1 MKADQL
7 KEYIVKIV
15 RNEVKTVIREE
26 IRGYLA
32 EAFSKPPNKLV
43 SESTKTFIDESIDIS
58 DHVESVPTTTK
69 KFVQYTKN
77 PVLNQILNETTGGV
91 PQEGSL
97 ASMFGTADRNRNITE
112 STISSTASEPVKKVA
127 AALTRDYSSLLKAV
141 EQKRVG
147 KK

>member
-15 RNEVKTVIREE
+15 RNEVRTVIREE
-26 IRGYLA
+26 IRGYLS
-32 EAFSKPPNKLV
+32 EAFAKPPNKLV
-43 SESTKTFIDESIDIS
+43 SESTKTFIDDSMDIS
-58 DHVESVPTTTK
+58 EHVESVPTTPK

-77 PVLNQILNETTGGV
+77 PILNQILNETTGGV

-97 ASMFGTADRNRNITE
+97 VSMLGATGRSITE
-112 STISSTASEPVKKVA
+112 STIPSTAPEPVKKVA

-141 EQKRVG
+141 EQKRAS

>member
-15 RNEVKTVIREE
+15 KNEVRTVIREE

-32 EAFSKPPNKLV
+32 EAFSKPSNQLV
-43 SESTKTFIDESIDIS
+43 SESPKTFIDESMDILEP
-58 DHVESVPTTTK
+58 VASVPTTPK
-69 KFVQYTKN
+69 KVIQYTKN
-77 PVLNQILNETTGGV
+77 PILNQILNETSGGV

-97 ASMFGTADRNRNITE
+97 VSMLGGPERSITE
-112 STISSTASEPVKKVA
+112 SIIPETAPEPVKKVA
-127 AALTRDYSSLLKAV
+127 AALTRDYSALLKAV
-141 EQKRVG
+141 EQKRAG